1 MNLVPSEASPIFTNR
16 YDAIVVGSGS
26 GGSALA
32 LRLGQLGM
40 EVLIVEAG
48 DYLRPESI
56 APGPNGRFIHEITGR
71 PGSAQQFVGGP
82 TKFYGAALYRLR
94 ESDFLETEH
103 PDGAVSPPGQ
113 LAIRSLNPITSRP
126 KCSTRCMVQRKVIPP
141 SRGVARIT
149 RSNPSRMGRSSVMS

>member
-56 APGPNGRFIHEITGR
+56 APGPNGRFIHAITGR
-71 PGSAQQFVGGP
+71 PGSAQQFVGG
-82 TKFYGAALYRLR
+82 
-94 ESDFLETEH
+94 
-103 PDGAVSPPGQ
+103 
-113 LAIRSLNPITSRP
+113 RP
-126 KCSTRCMVQRKVIPP
+126 VLHVQRAHAVIGDGLAQLF
-141 SRGVARIT
+141 RDRCLHL
-149 RSNPSRMGRSSVMS
+149 R